1 MYHGEEGFFT
11 PEDIEALQ
19 LQTVSDTGF
28 RAPADQISWRKLFY
42 RNPAYQRRDWTLAI
56 LTPSS
61 DILSAT
67 KALSAETL
75 ILVILLIVLL
85 IPVLYRTSKQL
96 SSRIYVL
103 KEYISRAVNANF
115 EIEPLCNG
123 SDEIGVLTDSFNDM
137 VRQISGLLKEQ
148 YKLGYEI
155 KDLEFQVSAVTD
167 QSSLSL
173 QHPGYDLLARNRQS
187 DTRCG

>member
-1 MYHGEEGFFT
+1 M
-11 PEDIEALQ
+11 
-19 LQTVSDTGF
+19 
-28 RAPADQISWRKLFY
+28 
-42 RNPAYQRRDWTLAI
+42 
-56 LTPSS
+56 
-61 DILSAT
+61 
-67 KALSAETL
+67 
-75 ILVILLIVLL
+75 
-85 IPVLYRTSKQL
+85 
-96 SSRIYVL
+96 L

-155 KDLEFQVSAVTD
+155 KDLEFQVFAVTD